1 VTSDPRQG
9 SSLGPWDAR
18 DEQQEPAGPA
28 GSPARSGEQ
37 APPAQSQYGQEP
49 AGQDSRPQGQEASGR
64 PAQGGDSGQGW
75 FARPAAQGQGTQGRK
90 PPGSPG
96 QPAYGSGAYGQGQ
109 YAQGQ
114 YPQPQGGEGYGQGGS
129 GQGYRQAA
137 PGAHRELTAGSG
149 SASSGSGQQG
159 SGQQTDGQQ
168 GEQGYGQQDSRQ
180 QGGFGP
186 QGSGQ
191 QGWPGYGQSASGA
204 PGYGSDGFGTQGAGQ
219 QGYPQQAGY
228 GQQGYPQTGYGQQGY
243 PQTGYGQQGY
253 QQPGYGP
260 QGAGPQ
266 AAAPQGYGEQ
276 GYGQGYGPPGP
287 GQGLGQQGSGQQGS
301 GQQGSGPQ
309 GFGQQG
315 YGQQSYG
322 QQGYQ
327 QPGYVPQAYDPQAYG
342 QQTFG
347 QQTYGQQAYD
357 QQASGPAVFAAPG
370 FGQAAPGT
378 EMQPGTTPP
387 GNDAGHGSGKGGRR
401 GKGGG
406 KGPRRSGKRRKII
419 FGALAAVVAVAVA
432 IAVVVVYVVKR
443 PPAVPV
449 TGMIPTGLTA
459 QQDGR
464 QVASAFLTAWEKGN
478 LAKAANLTNHPA
490 TVKAA
495 FAVYAKDIGLGKI
508 SFALDGVTSAAGSTT
523 LLPRETD
530 TFTVRALV
538 SAGPGTS
545 ALSGMWD
552 YHSSLVAYQEAKSNI
567 WFVSWQPAVLAPN
580 LTAKTHLQAVQ
591 IAPAV
596 ESVTDAN
603 GGTLTS
609 YGDVGLSNI
618 SDLLMKKAPAG
629 QGKAG
634 LDVEIQTTAGKP
646 VKNSQAV
653 IVNPENV
660 PSVATTISPSAE
672 AAAQSAVGKYKESS
686 MVVIQPSTG
695 RILAIANNDGFN
707 DFALTAE
714 VAPGSSMKVITSTA
728 LFNAGILTPSSS
740 VACPSTY
747 TVQGIT
753 FHNDKG
759 ESEPA
764 GTPFSDDFAQSC
776 NNAFDQWWSDLYG
789 RLAGTAKTYYGLDQ
803 NWDIGISG
811 LAAPYFNAPATASGA
826 ELAQEAFGQGEVTA
840 SPVAM
845 ASVAATVD
853 TGSFEQPILVPG
865 TKQVTA
871 TPLPATTDADLK
883 VMMRDVVTEG
893 TAEGLGFG
901 STVYA
906 KTGTADIQT
915 QGKPN
920 SWLIA
925 FDTSQDLAVGCLVL
939 DAGYGA
945 SFAGPEVASFLNQ
958 Y

>member
-18 DEQQEPAGPA
+18 DEQQDPAGPA
-28 GSPARSGEQ
+28 GGPTQSGE
-37 APPAQSQYGQEP
+37 PTPSAQSQQSQEP
-49 AGQDSRPQGQEASGR
+49 AGQDSLPQGQNASGR
-64 PAQGGDSGQGW
+64 HAQGGGGGQGW
-75 FARPAAQGQGTQGRK
+75 FGRSVPPSQGTQGPNPQE
-90 PPGSPG
+90 PPAL
-96 QPAYGSGAYGQGQ
+96 PAYGPGAYGQGQ
-109 YAQGQ
+109 QAQGQ
-114 YPQPQGGEGYGQGGS
+114 YPQAQYPQAQGGEGYGQGGS
-129 GQGYRQAA
+129 GQGYRQIAQGA
-137 PGAHRELTAGSG
+137 PRELPAGSG
-149 SASSGSGQQG
+149 SSGPASPAFGQQSFDQRGSGPHA
-159 SGQQTDGQQ
+159 DGQQ
-168 GEQGYGQQDSRQ
+168 ERQGFGQLGAGQQSAGQ

-186 QGSGQ
+186 QGGPGPQDSGQ
-191 QGWPGYGQSASGA
+191 QGWPGYGQPASGA
-204 PGYGSDGFGTQGAGQ
+204 PGYGADGFGTQGAGQ
-219 QGYPQQAGY
+219 QGYSQ
-228 GQQGYPQTGYGQQGY
+228 QTGYGQPGY
-243 PQTGYGQQGY
+243 PQAGFGQQGY

-266 AAAPQGYGEQ
+266 GAGPQQGYGGQ
-276 GYGQGYGPPGP
+276 GYDQQGAGQQGAGPQSYGGQGYGPPGP
-287 GQGLGQQGSGQQGS
+287 G
-301 GQQGSGPQ
+301 P

-315 YGQQSYG
+315 YGQQNYGQQNYG

-327 QPGYVPQAYDPQAYG
+327 QPGYDPQA
-342 QQTFG
+342 
-347 QQTYGQQAYD
+347 YGQQAYD
-357 QQASGPAVFAAPG
+357 QQAYGQTVFAAPAP
-370 FGQAAPGT
+370 GQAAPGT
-378 EMQPGTTPP
+378 QLPPGTTPP
-387 GNDAGHGSGKGGRR
+387 GSDAGQGS

-406 KGPRRSGKRRKII
+406 KGPRRPGKRRKII
-419 FGALAAVVAVAVA
+419 FGAIAGVVAVAVA
-432 IAVVVVYVVKR
+432 IAVVVVFVIKR
-443 PPAVPV
+443 TPGVPV
-449 TGMIPTGLTA
+449 TGMIPTGSTA

-464 QVASAFLTAWEKGN
+464 QVASAFLTAWEKGK

-490 TVKAA
+490 AAKAA
-495 FAVYAKDIGLGKI
+495 FGAYAKDLGLGAI
-508 SFALDGVTSAAGSTT
+508 SFAQDGVTSAAGSTT
-523 LLPRETD
+523 VQPKETA

-538 SAGPGTS
+538 SAGTGTS
-545 ALSGMWD
+545 KLSGMWD
-552 YHSSLVAYQEAKSNI
+552 YHSTLIAYQEAKSNI
-567 WFVSWQPAVLAPN
+567 WFVSWQPGVLAPN
-580 LTAKTHLQAVQ
+580 LTAETHLQTIQ

-603 GGTLTS
+603 GGSLTS
-609 YGDVGLSNI
+609 YGDVGLNTI
-618 SDLLMKKAPAG
+618 SGLLSKKAPAG

-634 LDVEIQTTAGKP
+634 LDVEIQTKAGKP

-653 IVNPENV
+653 IVNPQNV
-660 PSVATTISPSAE
+660 PSVATTINSSAE
-672 AAAQSAVGKYKESS
+672 AAAQSAVSKYKESS

-695 RILAIANNDGFN
+695 KILAIANNDGFN

-728 LFNAGILTPSSS
+728 LFNAGIVGPSSP

-811 LAAPYFNAPATASGA
+811 QAAPYFNAPATAAGA

-840 SPVAM
+840 SPLAM

-853 TGSFEQPILVPG
+853 NGSFEQPILVPG

-945 SFAGPEVASFLNQ
+945 SYAGPEVASFLNQ

>member
-1 VTSDPRQG
+1 VY
-9 SSLGPWDAR
+9 GP
-18 DEQQEPAGPA
+18 
-28 GSPARSGEQ
+28 
-37 APPAQSQYGQEP
+37 
-49 AGQDSRPQGQEASGR
+49 
-64 PAQGGDSGQGW
+64 
-75 FARPAAQGQGTQGRK
+75 
-90 PPGSPG
+90 
-96 QPAYGSGAYGQGQ
+96 GAYGQGQ
-109 YAQGQ
+109 HAQG
-114 YPQPQGGEGYGQGGS
+114 PQAQSGEGYGQGGS
-129 GQGYRQAA
+129 GQGSRQITQ
-137 PGAHRELTAGSG
+137 GAHRQLPAGSG
-149 SASSGSGQQG
+149 SSGFDQQSFDQQGAGQQGAGQQGSGQQG
-159 SGQQTDGQQ
+159 SGQHTDGQQ
-168 GEQGYGQQDSRQ
+168 GFGPQNSGQQSAGQ
-180 QGGFGP
+180 QGGFGQ

-191 QGWPGYGQSASGA
+191 QGWPGYGQPASGA
-204 PGYGSDGFGTQGAGQ
+204 PGYGSGEFGPQGAGQ
-219 QGYPQQAGY
+219 QGYPQQA
-228 GQQGYPQTGYGQQGY
+228 
-243 PQTGYGQQGY
+243 GYGQQGY

-266 AAAPQGYGEQ
+266 GPGPQGYGGQ
-276 GYGQGYGPPGP
+276 GYDQQGPGPQGVGPQSYPGQGYGPPGP
-287 GQGLGQQGSGQQGS
+287 GQG
-301 GQQGSGPQ
+301 
-309 GFGQQG
+309 FGQQG
-315 YGQQSYG
+315 YGQP
-322 QQGYQ
+322 GYQ
-327 QPGYVPQAYDPQAYG
+327 QPGYQQPGYDPQAYG
-342 QQTFG
+342 QQTYG
-347 QQTYGQQAYD
+347 QQGSGQQAYG
-357 QQASGPAVFAAPG
+357 QAVFAAPAP
-370 FGQAAPGT
+370 GQAAPGT
-378 EMQPGTTPP
+378 EMPPGTIPP
-387 GNDAGHGSGKGGRR
+387 GNDGGQGSGRGR
-401 GKGGG
+401 G

-419 FGALAAVVAVAVA
+419 FGAIAGVVAVAVA
-432 IAVVVVYVVKR
+432 IAVVVVFVIKR
-443 PPAVPV
+443 TPGVPV
-449 TGMIPTGLTA
+449 TGMIPTGSTA

-464 QVASAFLTAWEKGN
+464 QVAAAFLTAWEKGK

-490 TVKAA
+490 TAKAA
-495 FAVYAKDIGLGKI
+495 FATYAKDLGLGKI
-508 SFALDGVTSAAGSTT
+508 SFAQDSVTSAAGSTT
-523 LLPRETD
+523 VQSKETA
-530 TFTVRALV
+530 TFTVRATV
-538 SAGPGTS
+538 SDGTGTS
-545 ALSGMWD
+545 KLSGMWD
-552 YHSSLVAYQEAKSNI
+552 YHSTLIAYQEANSNI
-567 WFVSWQPAVLAPN
+567 WFVAWQPDVLAPN
-580 LTAKTHLQAVQ
+580 LTAKTHVQTIQ

-596 ESVTDAN
+596 QSVTDAS

-609 YGDVGLSNI
+609 FGDVGLNNI

-660 PSVATTISPSAE
+660 PSVATTINPAAE
-672 AAAQSAVGKYKESS
+672 TAAQSAVAKYKESS
-686 MVVIQPSTG
+686 MVVIQPSSG
-695 RILAIANNDGFN
+695 KILAIANNDGFN
-707 DFALTAE
+707 DFALTAG

-728 LFNAGILTPSSS
+728 LFNEGIVSPSSS
-740 VACPSTY
+740 VACPSAY

-811 LAAPYFNAPATASGA
+811 LAASYFNAPATAAGA

-840 SPVAM
+840 SPIAM

-853 TGSFEQPILVPG
+853 NGTFEQPILVPG